1 MKIDNSRLFMG
12 DFKVKIKYLSKKSI
26 ILIFFAVLLCSM
38 QACAAC
44 TAVYVGQEVSDDGS
58 VIFARTNDLG
68 GVWGN
73 HVTVTPAVENES
85 GRTMPVSLDESVRTE
100 IPETTYKYT
109 ATPYM
114 DSTLANLEQPCPD
127 AAACTNEYGV
137 AMSMSV
143 TAYANEA
150 ALKADPLVE
159 TGICEDAATDLVICQ
174 SKTAREGVDV
184 LLGIIDYYGSSE
196 SNIAIIADQSEAWYV
211 EMYTGHQYAAV
222 KLPTD
227 KVSVFGNEYSLEYL
241 SEYDDYIISKEL
253 ISLAEKNAFA
263 VYGENDEI
271 NLLETY
277 SGKETVK
284 DYSHMRTWI
293 GHQLLAPSKFSAD
306 YDRDAVY
313 PLCFTPDKTVSLQDV
328 SQVMRNRYE
337 GTKYSPDETG
347 RTDIRVIGTD
357 TALSAHMIQV
367 FPDLPSEMS
376 CISWVSSGPV
386 VYGVLVPLSNDCI
399 NVSGSYAANQPA
411 NESNVFD
418 TNYPYYLFKDLC
430 TRCVEPE
437 DCEIYG
443 KSVQAYWYEA
453 ESYMFDGMS
462 KVIKKAEEIQDKN
475 ARANYIT
482 SYCNYM
488 QDLAFNDGKKIL
500 NDVAWT
506 QSRYSNTFKIN
517 PNTGKERVIPP
528 MEINLNASKY
538 KYVPEPENTT
548 NSTIYAKDIVK
559 IFRNETQFYAIFLDS
574 DGNYLANG
582 TVVTF
587 NINDMSY
594 NRTVGANGLAKM
606 NINLNPG
613 KYIITSINTVTGEN
627 VTNNVTVISRITENR
642 DITKYYKN
650 ATQYTVKLIGDDG
663 NPVGAGENVTF
674 NINGVFY
681 TRTTDESGI
690 AKLNINL
697 QPGEYIITA
706 EYKGCSVS
714 NNITVLP
721 VLSASDL
728 TKKYG
733 TPNQFVA
740 TLLDGQGKALAGK
753 NVTFNINGVFYN
765 RLTDSNGQAK
775 LNINL
780 MQGEY
785 IITSSYDG
793 CHVSNKITV
802 TS

>member
-1 MKIDNSRLFMG
+1 MKYIILIVYGGFN
-12 DFKVKIKYLSKKSI
+12 VKIKYLSKKLI
-26 ILIFFAVLLCSM
+26 ILILFAVLLCSM

-44 TAVYVGQEVSDDGS
+44 TGVYVGQDVSDDGS
-58 VIFARTNDLG
+58 IIVARTNDSP

-85 GRTMPVSLDESVRTE
+85 GRTMPVDIDGSVQVE

-109 ATPYM
+109 ATPFM
-114 DSTLANLEQPCPD
+114 NGTVANLDYGCSD

-137 AMSMSV
+137 VMSMSV
-143 TAYANEA
+143 TAYPNLA
-150 ALKADPLVE
+150 ALKADPLVD
-159 TGICEDAATDLVICQ
+159 TGLCEDAANDLVICQ

-184 LLGIIDYYGSSE
+184 LLRIIDEYGSSE
-196 SNIAIIADQSEAWYV
+196 TNIAIIADQREAWYV

-222 KLPTD
+222 MLPTD

-253 ISLAEKNAFA
+253 FSLAEKNGFA
-263 VYGENDEI
+263 VYGDNNEI

-277 SGKETVK
+277 SGKETVR
-284 DYSHMRTWI
+284 DSAHMRTWI
-293 GHQLLAPSKFSAD
+293 GHQLLAPSKFSGD
-306 YDRDAVY
+306 YDHDAVY
-313 PLCFTPDKTVSLQDV
+313 PLCFTPDKAVSLQDV
-328 SQVMRNRYE
+328 SQVIRNRYE

-347 RTDIRVIGTD
+347 RIDMRVIGTD
-357 TALSAHMIQV
+357 AALSAHVIQV

-376 CISWVSSGPV
+376 CLCWVSSGPV

-399 NVSGSYAANQPA
+399 NVSEAYGANQPA
-411 NESNVFD
+411 NESDVFD

-437 DCEIYG
+437 DCKIYG

-453 ESYMFDGMS
+453 ESNMFAGMS
-462 KVIKKAEEIQDKN
+462 KVIKQAEEIEDKN

-488 QDLAFNDGKKIL
+488 QTLAFNDGKKIL

-506 QSRYSNTFKIN
+506 QSRYSNTYKIDY
-517 PNTGKERVIPP
+517 TGKKRVIPP

-538 KYVPEPENTT
+538 KYVPDVPGNTT

-559 IFRNETQFYAIFLDS
+559 VFKNETQFYATFLDNE
-574 DGNYLANG
+574 GNYLANG

-587 NINDMSY
+587 NINGMSY
-594 NRTVGANGLAKM
+594 NRTVGVNGLAKM

-650 ATQYTVKLIGDDG
+650 DTQYIVKLIGDGG
-663 NPVGAGENVTF
+663 NPVGAGESVTF

-681 TRTTDESGI
+681 NRTTDESGI

-697 QPGEYIITA
+697 QPGNYVITA
-706 EYKGCSVS
+706 EYKGCKAS

-721 VLSASDL
+721 VLSACDL

-733 TPNQFVA
+733 TPDQFVA

-780 MQGEY
+780 MSGEY

-793 CHVSNKITV
+793 NNIGNKITI